1 MALSALDRSSA
12 LVVID
17 LQNGIVGIPT
27 RPHAPSE
34 VVART
39 VTLADAL
46 RVAGRPVVLVRVSL
60 RPDGSDA
67 APGRTEV
74 AGCPGSP
81 PPDWDEIVDALA
93 GHSEG
98 IVVIER
104 NWGPLRRPA

>member
-1 MALSALDRSSA
+1 MALSALDHSSA

-39 VTLADAL
+39 VTLADAF
-46 RVAGRPVVLVRVSL
+46 RAAGRPVVLVRVSL

-67 APGRTEV
+67 APGGRRSRV
-74 AGCPGSP
+74 A
-81 PPDWDEIVDALA
+81 WV
-93 GHSEG
+93 
-98 IVVIER
+98 R
-104 NWGPLRRPA
+104 RRPAGTRSSTRWPGTARTSW